1 MIYITKGFH
10 LLLTIIIIQNSFGH
24 WAKQFRGDEIY
35 PFHSSGKFD
44 LFLNHQL
51 KTIYWRVKRVRFN
64 LDECK
69 RNILSH
75 KTQVRKAVQIPNELA
90 LFYDNYTFLK
100 RCHNQ
105 QILHLRHFLLQTN
118 FTFNVIIHHRPFVHK
133 GIKGKCLNVS
143 CFLFIPDTVSFLF
156 LWGVQASQVIDCLVA
171 GAGVVLVVV
180 ISSHY
185 SVLISAW

>member
-51 KTIYWRVKRVRFN
+51 KTYWRIKRVRFN

-75 KTQVRKAVQIPNELA
+75 KTQVRKAVFKSWMNL
-90 LFYDNYTFLK
+90 LYDNYTFLK
-100 RCHNQ
+100 RCHNR

-118 FTFNVIIHHRPFVHK
+118 FTFNVIIQYRPFVHK
-133 GIKGKCLNVS
+133 GIKGNTLSVGSEPVSRTPPRPAFVRNVS
-143 CFLFIPDTVSFLF
+143 QKVCAPILNQSYISETSF
-156 LWGVQASQVIDCLVA
+156 QSPN
-171 GAGVVLVVV
+171 
-180 ISSHY
+180 
-185 SVLISAW
+185 

>member
-1 MIYITKGFH
+1 M
-10 LLLTIIIIQNSFGH
+10 IIIQNSFGH

-35 PFHSSGKFD
+35 PFHLSGKFD

-51 KTIYWRVKRVRFN
+51 KTYWRIKRVRFN

-100 RCHNQ
+100 RCHNR

-118 FTFNVIIHHRPFVHK
+118 FTFNVIIQYRPFVHK
-133 GIKGKCLNVS
+133 GIKDIIL
-143 CFLFIPDTVSFLF
+143 LF
-156 LWGVQASQVIDCLVA
+156 LLDQNRCQELLPAPHLSEMSPRKFVHPSNQSYISKTFQSQN
-171 GAGVVLVVV
+171 
-180 ISSHY
+180 
-185 SVLISAW
+185 

>member
-24 WAKQFRGDEIY
+24 WAKQFGGDEIY

-118 FTFNVIIHHRPFVHK
+118 FTFNVIIQYRPFVHK
-133 GIKGKCLNVS
+133 GIKGNTLSVGSEPVSRTPPRPAFVRNVS
-143 CFLFIPDTVSFLF
+143 QKVCAPILNQSYISETSF
-156 LWGVQASQVIDCLVA
+156 QSPN
-171 GAGVVLVVV
+171 
-180 ISSHY
+180 
-185 SVLISAW
+185 